1 MRGSLVLIA
10 VAAAAILIVG
20 SSALFT
26 VHQNEQAIVL
36 QFGDPKRVIRD
47 PGLNF
52 KLPFVQDVVT
62 YDRRILDFN
71 NPAEE
76 VIAADQKRLVVDAFA
91 RYRIED
97 PLKFY
102 QSVGTEAVVAGRLG
116 NLLNAAMRRVV
127 GSVSLIAVVS
137 GERAGLM
144 ARIRDL
150 VNEEAKQFGVN
161 VIDVRIRRVD
171 LPQENSEAIYK
182 RMQTER
188 EREARQFRAEG
199 EEQSL
204 KIRAQ
209 ADRQRAVVLSEARRD
224 SEILRGDGDAEAV
237 RVFAEAFGKDIDFF
251 SFYRS
256 MQAYR
261 AALGSDDTTMV
272 LSPDSD
278 FFHYFGSSIG
288 EPLE

>member
-1 MRGSLVLIA
+1 MRVGLIGLAVVVALV
-10 VAAAAILIVG
+10 LIVG
-20 SSALFT
+20 SSTLFT

-52 KLPFVQDVVT
+52 KLPFVQNVVT

-71 NPAEE
+71 NPVEE
-76 VIAADQKRLVVDAFA
+76 VIAADKKRLVVDAFA
-91 RYRIED
+91 RYRIVD

-102 QSVGTEAVVAGRLG
+102 QSVGTEELATTRLG

-137 GERAGLM
+137 GERAALM
-144 ARIRDL
+144 TRIRDL
-150 VNEEAKQFGVN
+150 VNAEAQQFGVN
-161 VIDVRIRRVD
+161 VIDVRIRRAD
-171 LPQENSEAIYK
+171 LPAENSEAIYH

-188 EREARQFRAEG
+188 EREAREIRAEG

-204 KIRAQ
+204 KIRAD
-209 ADRQRAVVLSEARRD
+209 ADRERAVILSEARRD
-224 SEILRGDGDAEAV
+224 SEIRRGEGDAEAV
-237 RVFAEAFGKDIDFF
+237 RIFAEAFGKDVDFF
-251 SFYRS
+251 TFYRS

-261 AALGSDDTTMV
+261 EALSSDDTTMV

-278 FFHYFGSSIG
+278 FFRYFGSTFG
-288 EPLE
+288 APER